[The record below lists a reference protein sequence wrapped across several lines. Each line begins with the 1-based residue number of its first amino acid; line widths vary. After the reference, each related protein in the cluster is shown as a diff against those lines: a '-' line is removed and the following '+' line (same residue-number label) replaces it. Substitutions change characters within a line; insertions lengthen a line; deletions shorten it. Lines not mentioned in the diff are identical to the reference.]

1 MSDASLVRRVDM
13 LEETLN
19 SLTQLPERFTTLEQR
34 FDGLEGR
41 FETVEA
47 RFETVEARFETVEAR
62 LGLVESQFVQLRT
75 EMRDEF
81 SAVRQEMAELPTKQD
96 LAGFATRAEMLA
108 MKAELQDDI
117 YGVNRDLTGHI
128 LETQRQMRV
137 LYEDLVARINTLGES
152 RSSGA

>member
-34 FDGLEGR
+34 FDGLEG
-41 FETVEA
+41 

-96 LAGFATRAEMLA
+96 LAGFATRAEMHA